1 MNSWP
6 EMGHGNVAVGECK
19 RADDNTAGLIYLR
32 LDEARKIGDDTGDVY
47 PVGEAANDEKVLACI
62 YFSTAESIQQTID
75 ILQEIKLNR
84 FTPNA
89 I

>member
-6 EMGHGNVAVGECK
+6 EMGHGKVAVGECK
-19 RADDNTAGLIYLR
+19 RADDNMAGLIYLQ

-47 PVGEAANDEKVLACI
+47 PVGEAAKDEQVLACI

-75 ILQEIKLNR
+75 VLQEIKRNR
-84 FTPNA
+84 YP
-89 I
+89 